1 MKKDHNNPLSFLV
14 SSIVPLSIT
23 TIVICVV
30 ISSLNNDYYQENLQ
44 DYGEKDTSMN
54 APLSYV
60 QTMKDIKYPDIE
72 KPIYDLG
79 DTRYNNKIFNREDE
93 QQYSEFSVSRDLKYF
108 NNATNLMLDNYFAD
122 NRMDTSSTPHDY
134 LYDNSIQT
142 AMPVYNF
149 DHSVSQEQNIKPE
162 DVYSNLLSYDDEKF
176 PGLTKN
182 AKYSS
187 YYFEANFPDISNSV
201 DKDFKYFNSVGSI
214 LSGGS
219 LFGRQQS

>member
-1 MKKDHNNPLSFLV
+1 MKNKCNNPLSFFV
-14 SSIVPLSIT
+14 SSIVPISIT
-23 TIVICVV
+23 TIIICLA
-30 ISSLNNDYYQENLQ
+30 ISLLNRDDYQESLQ

-60 QTMKDIKYPDIE
+60 QIMKDIKYPDI
-72 KPIYDLG
+72 KNPIYDLG
-79 DTRYNNKIFNREDE
+79 NTRYNNKIFNREDE
-93 QQYSEFSVSRDLKYF
+93 QQYSEFSISRDLKYF

-122 NRMDTSSTPHDY
+122 NRVDRSSTPHDY
-134 LYDNSIQT
+134 LYDNSVET

-149 DHSVSQEQNIKPE
+149 DHSVSQNQDIMPE
-162 DVYSNLLSYDDEKF
+162 DVYSELISYDDEKF

-201 DKDFKYFNSVGSI
+201 DKDFKYFNSVGAI
-214 LSGGS
+214 LSGSS
-219 LFGRQQS
+219 LFER

>member
-1 MKKDHNNPLSFLV
+1 MKNKCNNPLSFFV
-14 SSIVPLSIT
+14 SYIVPISIT
-23 TIVICVV
+23 TIIICLA
-30 ISSLNNDYYQENLQ
+30 ISLLNRDDYQESLQ

-60 QTMKDIKYPDIE
+60 QIMKDIKYPDI
-72 KPIYDLG
+72 KNPIYDLG
-79 DTRYNNKIFNREDE
+79 NTRYNNKIFNREDE
-93 QQYSEFSVSRDLKYF
+93 QQYSEFSISRDLKYF

-122 NRMDTSSTPHDY
+122 NRVDRSSTPHDY
-134 LYDNSIQT
+134 LYDNSVET

-149 DHSVSQEQNIKPE
+149 DHSVSQNQDIMPE
-162 DVYSNLLSYDDEKF
+162 DVYSELISYDDEKF

-201 DKDFKYFNSVGSI
+201 DKDFKYFNSVGAI
-214 LSGGS
+214 LSGSS
-219 LFGRQQS
+219 LFER

>member
-1 MKKDHNNPLSFLV
+1 MEPKSNNPLSFFA
-14 SSIVPLSIT
+14 SSIVHISIT
-23 TIVICVV
+23 TIIICLT
-30 ISSLNNDYYQENLQ
+30 ISLLNNDNYQESLQ

-60 QTMKDIKYPDIE
+60 QTMKDIKYPDI
-72 KPIYDLG
+72 KNPIYDLG
-79 DTRYNNKIFNREDE
+79 DTRYNNNIFNREDE
-93 QQYSEFSVSRDLKYF
+93 EQYSEFSISRDLKYF

-122 NRMDTSSTPHDY
+122 NRVDSSSTPHDY
-134 LYDNSIQT
+134 LYDNSIET

-149 DHSVSQEQNIKPE
+149 DHSVSQNQNKDIMPE
-162 DVYSNLLSYDDEKF
+162 NVYSELISYNDENF

-201 DKDFKYFNSVGSI
+201 DKDFKYFNSVGAI
-214 LSGGS
+214 LTGRS
-219 LFGRQQS
+219 LFER